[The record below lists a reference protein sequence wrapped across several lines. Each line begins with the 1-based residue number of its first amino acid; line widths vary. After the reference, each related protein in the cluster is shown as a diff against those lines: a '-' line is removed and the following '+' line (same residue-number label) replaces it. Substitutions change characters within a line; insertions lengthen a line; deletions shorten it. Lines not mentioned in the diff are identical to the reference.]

1 MQLRCRIRSPGKT
14 SSDGHNDY
22 FIMMPFTLMVYLI
35 SLEMRRISDS
45 KHVFPAK
52 ACTVYCVWGGGGV
65 LRGGWFHV
73 YIVKYTQFQ
82 SPSLV
87 SMSARVKESTFHP
100 LLLFF

>member
-1 MQLRCRIRSPGKT
+1 
-14 SSDGHNDY
+14 
-22 FIMMPFTLMVYLI
+22 MVYLI

-87 SMSARVKESTFHP
+87 SMSARVRVHLSSP
-100 LLLFF
+100 IALFLMTKCNVEVTLWFL